1 MSLSLET
8 TASSE
13 PPHPSR
19 HTKPP
24 LSRRG
29 RLWQATIRRLL
40 QLLAVVLGVAV
51 INFFLLR
58 LAPGDAAQVL
68 AGEAGAATPEYLATL
83 RAQFGLDQPLLVQF
97 GKYLLHLLQFDLG
110 YSFRHGMPV
119 AQLIGERVPATLLLM
134 GASILLAVVGGVVL
148 GSLAAY
154 RAGKLVDL
162 LVSLLALVFF
172 ATPLFWI
179 GLMLVVVFSVWL
191 DWLPVGGMI
200 TVEAGYTG
208 LAHVLDVARH
218 LVLPALT
225 LGLFYMAV
233 YTRLMRATMIEVRRQ
248 DFVRTAVA
256 KGAPAHRVLVVHV
269 LRNALLPLVTMLGV
283 QASAIVG
290 GAVLVETVFSW
301 PGLGRL
307 AFEALFQRDFNLL
320 LGILLC
326 SSTVVVL
333 VNWIVD
339 ALYVRLDP
347 RIRLQ

>member
-1 MSLSLET
+1 MKI
-8 TASSE
+8 
-13 PPHPSR
+13 R
-19 HTKPP
+19 N
-24 LSRRG
+24 
-29 RLWQATIRRLL
+29 IVVRRLL
-40 QLLAVVLGVAV
+40 QLVSVALGVTI
-51 INFFLLR
+51 INFFLLQ

-68 AGEAGAATPEYLATL
+68 AGEAGAATPEYMAAL

-97 GKYLLHLLQFDLG
+97 WKYILNLAHFNLG

-134 GASILLAVVGGVVL
+134 GASILFAVVAGATL
-148 GSLAAY
+148 GAIAAY
-154 RAGKLVDL
+154 RAGRIADV
-162 LVSLLALVFF
+162 VISTLALVFF

-191 DWLPVGGMI
+191 DWLPVGGMFTI
-200 TVEAGYTG
+200 EAGFTG
-208 LAHVLDVARH
+208 WKYVLDIARH
-218 LVLPALT
+218 LVLPAVT

-256 KGAPAHRVLVVHV
+256 KGARPPRVLFAHV

-283 QASAIVG
+283 QVSSIIG

-326 SSTVVVL
+326 SSIVVIV
-333 VNWIVD
+333 VNWVVD
-339 ALYVRLDP
+339 FVYTRLDP
-347 RIRLQ
+347 RIRFA

>member
-1 MSLSLET
+1 MKL
-8 TASSE
+8 
-13 PPHPSR
+13 R
-19 HTKPP
+19 N
-24 LSRRG
+24 
-29 RLWQATIRRLL
+29 IVVRRLL
-40 QLLAVVLGVAV
+40 QLVSVALGVTI
-51 INFFLLR
+51 INFFLLQ

-68 AGEAGAATPEYLATL
+68 AGEAGAATPEYMAAL

-97 GKYLLHLLQFDLG
+97 WKYLLNLAHFNLG

-134 GASILLAVVGGVVL
+134 GASILFAVVAGATL
-148 GSLAAY
+148 GAIAAY
-154 RAGKLVDL
+154 RVGRIADV
-162 LVSLLALVFF
+162 VISTLALVFF

-191 DWLPVGGMI
+191 DWLPVGGMFTI
-200 TVEAGYTG
+200 EAGYTG
-208 LAHVLDVARH
+208 WKYILDIARH
-218 LVLPALT
+218 LVLPAVT

-233 YTRLMRATMIEVRRQ
+233 YTRLMRATMVEVRRQ

-256 KGAPAHRVLVVHV
+256 KGARPPRVLFAHV

-283 QASAIVG
+283 QVSSIIG

-326 SSTVVVL
+326 SSIVVIV
-333 VNWIVD
+333 VNWVVD
-339 ALYVRLDP
+339 FVYTRLDP
-347 RIRLQ
+347 RIRFA

>member
-1 MSLSLET
+1 MKI
-8 TASSE
+8 
-13 PPHPSR
+13 R
-19 HTKPP
+19 N
-24 LSRRG
+24 
-29 RLWQATIRRLL
+29 IVVRRLL
-40 QLLAVVLGVAV
+40 QLVSVALGVTI
-51 INFFLLR
+51 INFFLLQ

-68 AGEAGAATPEYLATL
+68 AGEAGAATPEYMAAL

-97 GKYLLHLLQFDLG
+97 WKYLLNLAHFNLG

-134 GASILLAVVGGVVL
+134 GASILFAVVAGATL
-148 GSLAAY
+148 GAIAAY
-154 RAGKLVDL
+154 RAGKIADVLI
-162 LVSLLALVFF
+162 STLALVFF

-191 DWLPVGGMI
+191 DWLPVGGMFTI
-200 TVEAGYTG
+200 EAGYAG
-208 LAHVLDVARH
+208 WAHIVDVARH
-218 LVLPALT
+218 LVLPAVT

-233 YTRLMRATMIEVRRQ
+233 YTRLMRATMVEVRRQ

-256 KGAPAHRVLVVHV
+256 KGARPPRVLFAHV

-283 QASAIVG
+283 QVSSIIG

-326 SSTVVVL
+326 SSIVVIV
-333 VNWIVD
+333 VNWVVD
-339 ALYVRLDP
+339 FVYTRLDP
-347 RIRLQ
+347 RIRFA

>member
-1 MSLSLET
+1 MKI
-8 TASSE
+8 
-13 PPHPSR
+13 R
-19 HTKPP
+19 N
-24 LSRRG
+24 
-29 RLWQATIRRLL
+29 IVVRRLL
-40 QLLAVVLGVAV
+40 QLVSVALGVTI
-51 INFFLLR
+51 INFFLLQ

-68 AGEAGAATPEYLATL
+68 AGEAGAATPEYMAAL

-97 GKYLLHLLQFDLG
+97 WKYILNLAHFNLG

-119 AQLIGERVPATLLLM
+119 AQLIAERVPATLLLM
-134 GASILLAVVGGVVL
+134 GASILFAVVAGATL
-148 GSLAAY
+148 GAIAAY
-154 RAGKLVDL
+154 RVGRIADV
-162 LVSLLALVFF
+162 VISTLALVFF

-191 DWLPVGGMI
+191 DWLPVGGMFTI
-200 TVEAGYTG
+200 EAGFTG
-208 LAHVLDVARH
+208 WKYVLDVARH
-218 LVLPALT
+218 LVLPAVT

-233 YTRLMRATMIEVRRQ
+233 YTRLMRATMVEVRRQ

-256 KGAPAHRVLVVHV
+256 KGARPPRVLFAHV

-283 QASAIVG
+283 QVSSIIG

-326 SSTVVVL
+326 SSIVVIV
-333 VNWIVD
+333 VNWVVD
-339 ALYVRLDP
+339 FVYTRLDP
-347 RIRLQ
+347 RIRFA

>member
-1 MSLSLET
+1 MKI
-8 TASSE
+8 
-13 PPHPSR
+13 R
-19 HTKPP
+19 N
-24 LSRRG
+24 
-29 RLWQATIRRLL
+29 IVVRRLL
-40 QLLAVVLGVAV
+40 QLVSVALGVTI
-51 INFFLLR
+51 INFFLLQ

-68 AGEAGAATPEYLATL
+68 AGEAGAATPEYMAAL

-97 GKYLLHLLQFDLG
+97 WKYILNLAHFNLG

-134 GASILLAVVGGVVL
+134 GASILFAVVAGATL
-148 GSLAAY
+148 GAIAAY
-154 RAGKLVDL
+154 RAGRIADV
-162 LVSLLALVFF
+162 VISTLALVFF

-191 DWLPVGGMI
+191 DWLPVGGMFTI
-200 TVEAGYTG
+200 EAGYTG
-208 LAHVLDVARH
+208 WKYILDVARH
-218 LVLPALT
+218 LVLPAVT

-233 YTRLMRATMIEVRRQ
+233 YTRLMRATMVEVRRQ

-256 KGAPAHRVLVVHV
+256 KGARPPRVLFAHV

-283 QASAIVG
+283 QVSSIIG

-326 SSTVVVL
+326 SSIVVIV
-333 VNWIVD
+333 VNWVVD
-339 ALYVRLDP
+339 FVYTRLDP
-347 RIRLQ
+347 RIRFA

>member
-1 MSLSLET
+1 M
-8 TASSE
+8 
-13 PPHPSR
+13 
-19 HTKPP
+19 KINNVV
-24 LSRRG
+24 
-29 RLWQATIRRLL
+29 IRRLL
-40 QLLAVVLGVAV
+40 QLVSVALGVAI

-68 AGEAGAATPEYLATL
+68 AGEAGAATPEYMAAL

-97 GKYLLHLLQFDLG
+97 GKYLLNLAHFNLG

-134 GASILLAVVGGVVL
+134 GASILFAVLAGATL
-148 GSLAAY
+148 GAIAAY
-154 RAGKLVDL
+154 RAGKIADV
-162 LVSLLALVFF
+162 VISTLALVFF

-191 DWLPVGGMI
+191 DWLPVGGMFTI
-200 TVEAGYTG
+200 EAGYTG
-208 LAHVLDVARH
+208 WAHIVDVARH
-218 LVLPALT
+218 LVLPAVT

-233 YTRLMRATMIEVRRQ
+233 YTRLMRATMVEVRRQ

-256 KGAPAHRVLVVHV
+256 KGARPPRVLFAHV

-283 QASAIVG
+283 QVSSIIG

-326 SSTVVVL
+326 SSIVVIV
-333 VNWIVD
+333 VNWVVD
-339 ALYVRLDP
+339 FVYTRLDP
-347 RIRLQ
+347 RIRFS

>member
-1 MSLSLET
+1 MKLRNIV
-8 TASSE
+8 A
-13 PPHPSR
+13 H
-19 HTKPP
+19 
-24 LSRRG
+24 
-29 RLWQATIRRLL
+29 RLL
-40 QLLAVVLGVAV
+40 QLVGVALGVTI
-51 INFFLLR
+51 INFFLLQ

-68 AGEAGAATPEYLATL
+68 AGEAGAATPEYMAAL

-97 GKYLLHLLQFDLG
+97 WKYMLNLAHFNLG

-134 GASILLAVVGGVVL
+134 GASILFAVAAGATL
-148 GSLAAY
+148 GAIAAY
-154 RAGKLVDL
+154 RAGRIADV
-162 LVSLLALVFF
+162 VISTLALVFF

-191 DWLPVGGMI
+191 DWLPVGGMFTI
-200 TVEAGYTG
+200 EAGYAG
-208 LAHVLDVARH
+208 WQYVLDVARH
-218 LVLPALT
+218 LVLPAVT

-233 YTRLMRATMIEVRRQ
+233 YTRLMRATMVEVRRQ

-256 KGAPAHRVLVVHV
+256 KGARPPRVLFAHV

-283 QASAIVG
+283 QVSSIIG

-326 SSTVVVL
+326 SSIVVIV
-333 VNWIVD
+333 VNWVVD
-339 ALYVRLDP
+339 FVYTRLDP
-347 RIRLQ
+347 RIRFA

>member
-1 MSLSLET
+1 MKI
-8 TASSE
+8 
-13 PPHPSR
+13 R
-19 HTKPP
+19 N
-24 LSRRG
+24 
-29 RLWQATIRRLL
+29 IVVRRLL
-40 QLLAVVLGVAV
+40 QLVSVELGVTI
-51 INFFLLR
+51 INFFLLQ

-68 AGEAGAATPEYLATL
+68 AGEAGAATPEYMAAL

-97 GKYLLHLLQFDLG
+97 WKYILNLAHFNLG

-134 GASILLAVVGGVVL
+134 GASILFAVVAGATL
-148 GSLAAY
+148 GAIAAY
-154 RAGKLVDL
+154 RAGRIADV
-162 LVSLLALVFF
+162 VISTLALVFF

-191 DWLPVGGMI
+191 DWLPVGGMFTI
-200 TVEAGYTG
+200 EAGYTG
-208 LAHVLDVARH
+208 WKYILDIARH
-218 LVLPALT
+218 LVLPAVT

-233 YTRLMRATMIEVRRQ
+233 YTRLMRATMVEVRRQ

-256 KGAPAHRVLVVHV
+256 KGARPPRVLFAHV

-283 QASAIVG
+283 QVSSIIG

-326 SSTVVVL
+326 SSIVVIV
-333 VNWIVD
+333 VNWVVD
-339 ALYVRLDP
+339 FVYTRLDP
-347 RIRLQ
+347 RIRFA

>member
-1 MSLSLET
+1 MKI
-8 TASSE
+8 
-13 PPHPSR
+13 R
-19 HTKPP
+19 N
-24 LSRRG
+24 
-29 RLWQATIRRLL
+29 IVVRRLL
-40 QLLAVVLGVAV
+40 QLVSVALGVTI
-51 INFFLLR
+51 INFFLLQ

-68 AGEAGAATPEYLATL
+68 AGEAGAATPEYMAAL

-97 GKYLLHLLQFDLG
+97 WKYILNLAHFNLG

-119 AQLIGERVPATLLLM
+119 AQLIGERVPVTLLLM
-134 GASILLAVVGGVVL
+134 GASILFAVVAGATL
-148 GSLAAY
+148 GAIAAY
-154 RAGKLVDL
+154 RAGRIADV
-162 LVSLLALVFF
+162 VISTLALVFF

-191 DWLPVGGMI
+191 DWLPVGGMFTI
-200 TVEAGYTG
+200 EAGYTG
-208 LAHVLDVARH
+208 WKYILDIARH
-218 LVLPALT
+218 LVLPAVT

-233 YTRLMRATMIEVRRQ
+233 YTRLMRATMVEVRRQ

-256 KGAPAHRVLVVHV
+256 KGARPPRVLFAHV

-283 QASAIVG
+283 QVSSIIG

-326 SSTVVVL
+326 SSIVVIV
-333 VNWIVD
+333 VNWVVD
-339 ALYVRLDP
+339 FVYTRLDP
-347 RIRLQ
+347 RIRFA